1 MREELK
7 KAIENEFVRKAPKG
21 FSDKVMDKI
30 FEIKAE
36 LKFKP
41 LISKWGWFGI
51 IAGVLAVVAV
61 VFKTPVAEESSGGG
75 FFAPYF
81 EKASQHVGDV
91 NFQLP
96 GFLSDMNLMMLL
108 MGVSLALFLLVGFDL
123 LLFNR
128 KKERG

>member
-1 MREELK
+1 
-7 KAIENEFVRKAPKG
+7 
-21 FSDKVMDKI
+21 MDKI

-41 LISKWGWFGI
+41 LISKWGWFTIVVAI
-51 IAGVLAVVAV
+51 IALIAF
-61 VFKTPVAEESSGGG
+61 VFKMPAGEESSGSG

-81 EKASQHVGDV
+81 EKASQQVGDV
-91 NFQLP
+91 SFQLP

-108 MGVSLALFLLVGFDL
+108 MGVSLALFLLVGFDT